1 MSLCPLCGILTRYF
15 TFRPVVLLGSILLCL
30 GLLVSSFVK
39 DISVFY
45 LTYGVIFGAGA
56 CLMFMPG
63 IIVLPFCF
71 QRHLATATGLVA
83 AANSA
88 FTMWYGPVYEYLV
101 RHYGWR
107 ATLRFVNLILIPL
120 AVSCALFPSKNQVPS
135 ERQSRGFKVSAS
147 FGRMVKNKGFLIWVL
162 LMTLVYLGIFVPL
175 MHLVSECIS
184 SIINI
189 DNLHVRL
196 IFDLGKKRKFS

>member
-71 QRHLATATGLVA
+71 HKHLATATGLVA

-135 ERQSRGFKVSAS
+135 ERQSRGFKS